1 MARVTIEDC
10 DKKIPNRFELC
21 MIASQRVKEMQSG
34 APIVGSNISGND
46 DKFTVIALKEI
57 ALDCLNIDVL
67 REMLVKSMRS
77 SNHLDDAKDSILSTS
92 NESIDD
98 SLELEEDFIFSGDEE
113 GFCEEDDK
121 DVEKE
126 LFTKEG
132 AEENTFD
139 DDINED

>member
-1 MARVTIEDC
+1 MARVTVEDC
-10 DKKIPNRFELC
+10 DKRIPNRFELC

-34 APIVGSNISGND
+34 APIVASNVNDD

-57 ALDCLNIDVL
+57 ALDSLNIDVL

-77 SNHLDDAKDSILSTS
+77 ANYLDDAKDSILSTAH
-92 NESIDD
+92 ETIDD

-113 GFCEEDDK
+113 GFSEQNGKDGEEEIFSQEGDD
-121 DVEKE
+121 
-126 LFTKEG
+126 
-132 AEENTFD
+132 ENTFD